1 MAVPLSLPPVEPI
14 HYMQRCLEL
23 AQMGMGNVAP
33 NPMVGCVVV
42 HEDRIIGEGYH
53 QQYGG
58 PHAEVNAI
66 RAVQDASLLPH
77 STLYVSLEPC
87 AHFGKTPPCAD
98 LILEHGIPEVYI
110 ACQDPFAAVA
120 GKGIERLRNA
130 DITVHV
136 GLLKEEALHL
146 NRRFFTFHEKQR
158 PYILLKWAES
168 HDGFV
173 DRERILAQVPAQAI
187 TGDAA
192 NVFSHQWRAQEA
204 AIMVGPN
211 TALLDN
217 PSLTVRLAT
226 GHNPTRIVI
235 DRYLKLPP
243 TLKLFDDGA
252 DTIIINQVKDAHKG
266 RNRYICVPS
275 VDDLQGVMRALW
287 QADIQSV
294 MVEGGPALHR
304 SFIHQRLWDEVRRYV
319 SPQLLHNGIEAAHL
333 AANADETHAFGSDLL
348 HIYRQRPA

>member
-1 MAVPLSLPPVEPI
+1 
-14 HYMQRCLEL
+14 
-23 AQMGMGNVAP
+23 
-33 NPMVGCVVV
+33 
-42 HEDRIIGEGYH
+42 
-53 QQYGG
+53 
-58 PHAEVNAI
+58 
-66 RAVQDASLLPH
+66 
-77 STLYVSLEPC
+77 
-87 AHFGKTPPCAD
+87 
-98 LILEHGIPEVYI
+98 
-110 ACQDPFAAVA
+110 
-120 GKGIERLRNA
+120 
-130 DITVHV
+130 
-136 GLLKEEALHL
+136 
-146 NRRFFTFHEKQR
+146 
-158 PYILLKWAES
+158 
-168 HDGFV
+168 
-173 DRERILAQVPAQAI
+173 
-187 TGDAA
+187 
-192 NVFSHQWRAQEA
+192 
-204 AIMVGPN
+204 MVGPN

-275 VDDLQGVMRALW
+275 VDDLQGAMRALW